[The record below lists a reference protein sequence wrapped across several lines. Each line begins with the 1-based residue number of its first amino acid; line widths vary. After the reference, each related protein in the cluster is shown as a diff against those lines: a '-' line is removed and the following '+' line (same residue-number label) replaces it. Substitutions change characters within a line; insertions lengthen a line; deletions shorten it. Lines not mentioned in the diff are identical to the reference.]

1 MRITF
6 IAPVMDLSGGA
17 RVIHIYAKSL
27 RERGHQVCLVTRP
40 RLLSFRKRVRSL
52 VGGQGWSN
60 QASYGP
66 THFDPSAYELRIA
79 DPFQPITPADVPD
92 ADVLIATWWETAEWI
107 AAFPPEKGIKVHFV
121 QGYEAFPGI
130 PENRVHAVLRAPTFK
145 ITISGWLEDLL
156 RKEFGNNN
164 VVRIPN
170 SVDTKQ
176 FDAAPRNRKEPPTIG
191 MIYSPHPVKD
201 CATGLRAVAL
211 LRKRLPNAKLL
222 AFGKSAPSISL
233 RLQRGSQYFLS
244 PDQDRIPALYRACDV
259 WLCSSK
265 QEGFGLPVLE
275 AMACRCPAVS
285 TAVGGPMDF
294 ISDGINGLLAPV
306 EDAVALADAMEKLLT
321 IAEAD
326 WRAMSEAA
334 YLTATQ
340 YSWKDAADRFEK
352 TLLSLTW

>member
-1 MRITF
+1 
-6 IAPVMDLSGGA
+6 MDLSGGA

-40 RLLSFRKRVRSL
+40 RLLSFRKRVRS
-52 VGGQGWSN
+52 VVSGQGWPN

-66 THFDPSAYELRIA
+66 AHFDPSAYDLRIV
-79 DPFQPITPADVPD
+79 DPFRPIGPEDVPD

-107 AAFPPEKGIKVHFV
+107 AAFPPEKGKKVHFV

-130 PENRVHAVLRAPTFK
+130 PKDRVHAVLRAPTFK
-145 ITISGWLEDLL
+145 ITISRWLEDLL
-156 RKEFGNNN
+156 RNDFGNHD

-176 FDAAPRNRKEPPTIG
+176 FTAAPRGRKQPPTIG

-222 AFGKSAPSISL
+222 AFGKSAPPISW
-233 RLQRGSQYFLS
+233 RLQRESQFVLS
-244 PDQDRIPALYRACDV
+244 PDQKEIPVLYEACDV
-259 WLCSSK
+259 WVCSSK

-285 TAVGGPMDF
+285 TAVGGPTDF
-294 ISDGINGLLAPV
+294 ISDGVNGFLAPAG
-306 EDAVALADAMEKLLT
+306 DAAALADAMEKVLT

-340 YSWKDAADRFEK
+340 YSWEEAADRFQSALQN
-352 TLLSLTW
+352 LL

>member
-1 MRITF
+1 MQSLCASVDIRF
-6 IAPVMDLSGGA
+6 ASSHDRDCFPSESGS
-17 RVIHIYAKSL
+17 V
-27 RERGHQVCLVTRP
+27 
-40 RLLSFRKRVRSL
+40 LLLAGKAGRD
-52 VGGQGWSN
+52 

-79 DPFQPITPADVPD
+79 DPFQPITPGDVPD

-107 AAFPPEKGIKVHFV
+107 AGFPPEKGIKVHFV

-130 PENRVHAVLRAPTFK
+130 AEFEFMRSCGRRPSRS
-145 ITISGWLEDLL
+145 TISGWLEDLL
-156 RKEFGNNN
+156 RKEFGNND
-164 VVRIPN
+164 VVRGRFPN

-201 CATGLRAVAL
+201 CATGSPAVAL

-233 RLQRGSQYFLS
+233 RLQRGSQYFFS

-294 ISDGINGLLAPV
+294 ISDGINGLLGAC
-306 EDAVALADAMEKLLT
+306 
-321 IAEAD
+321 
-326 WRAMSEAA
+326 
-334 YLTATQ
+334 
-340 YSWKDAADRFEK
+340 
-352 TLLSLTW
+352 